1 MLQDIKH
8 QLERIKR
15 GNIQS
20 VTYQKKSSQTTWA
33 SSDKNK
39 FDQATGYW
47 NKNHKSLHRTR
58 NTKTLQLNTEIQK
71 PRTISSNER
80 LSICLQYLRKYW
92 PAIKRQRGKQI
103 SRTSPRLQHLVETN
117 SSHAAHSSKRAVK
130 NESTTMQIDTH
141 FQDNSCQKIK

>member
-71 PRTISSNER
+71 TRTISSNER

-117 SSHAAHSSKRAVK
+117 IVHTLLTAL
-130 NESTTMQIDTH
+130 NELLKMNRQQCKSIPTSRTTVAR
-141 FQDNSCQKIK
+141 K

>member
-58 NTKTLQLNTEIQK
+58 NTKTLQLNKEIQK
-71 PRTISSNER
+71 NPEQFPAMSDSRSACNIFGNTG
-80 LSICLQYLRKYW
+80 LQ
-92 PAIKRQRGKQI
+92 
-103 SRTSPRLQHLVETN
+103 
-117 SSHAAHSSKRAVK
+117 SK
-130 NESTTMQIDTH
+130 
-141 FQDNSCQKIK
+141 DNVANR